1 MELKDFINEV
11 LTEYDEQITDSI
23 FCFIQNDRELMKM
36 YLETVAT
43 TGNLQE
49 VNKQIGREIVR
60 HYGFKGYSKD
70 KDPKSVLISSYSL
83 LTENEQL

>member
-23 FCFIQNDRELMKM
+23 FCFIQNDRVLMKK
-36 YLETVAT
+36 YLDIVAAK
-43 TGNLQE
+43 GSLQD
-49 VNKQIGREIVR
+49 VNKQIGREIAL
-60 HYGFKGYSKD
+60 HYGLKGYSKD
-70 KDPKSVLISSYSL
+70 KEPKSVLISSYSL

>member
-23 FCFIQNDRELMKM
+23 FCFIQNDRVLMKK
-36 YLETVAT
+36 YLETVAA
-43 TGNLQE
+43 TGNLQD

-60 HYGFKGYSKD
+60 RYGLKGYSKD
-70 KDPKSVLISSYSL
+70 KEPKSVLISSYSL

>member
-23 FCFIQNDRELMKM
+23 FCFIQNDRELMKK
-36 YLETVAT
+36 YLETVAS
-43 TGNLQE
+43 TGNLQD

-60 HYGFKGYSKD
+60 HYRLKGYSKNIE
-70 KDPKSVLISSYSL
+70 PKSTLISSFSL
-83 LTENEQL
+83 LDENK

>member
-23 FCFIQNDRELMKM
+23 FYFIQNDRVLMKK

-43 TGNLQE
+43 TGNLQD

-60 HYGFKGYSKD
+60 HYGLKGYSKD
-70 KDPKSVLISSYSL
+70 IEPKSVLISSFSL
-83 LTENEQL
+83 LKENK

>member
-23 FCFIQNDRELMKM
+23 VCFIQNDRVLMKK
-36 YLETVAT
+36 YLETVAA
-43 TGNLQE
+43 TGNLQD

-60 HYGFKGYSKD
+60 RYGLKGYSKD
-70 KDPKSVLISSYSL
+70 KEPKSVLISSYSL